1 MKLSIFTQHIWDMAT
16 DRGWTRDQAMEQA
29 AGLGITGVEIT
40 YGEFQ
45 KILPADY
52 KAALDRHG
60 LKTVCIHSSMPLCS
74 GDELVFQGAL
84 ADGRTLID
92 TAALM
97 GAPNVLI
104 VASDGSDIANEE
116 DRERAKSRM
125 ICGLR
130 ELAAYGAARGVC
142 ATLENFS
149 VPRYPFSYVDDLESI
164 YQAVPGLGYTLDAGN
179 FTCVGENVLDAYER
193 LKPYMVHLHVK
204 EWAYTDDPAGIR
216 CSDGRRVNG
225 VAYGT
230 GIVPLRELI
239 RRIRADARYQG
250 AIVLEHNAVFGF
262 SAGDIE
268 RSASFLREQLI

>member
-60 LKTVCIHSSMPLCS
+60 LKTVCIHNSMPLCS

-130 ELAAYGAARGVC
+130 ELAAYGAAQRC
-142 ATLENFS
+142 LCHS
-149 VPRYPFSYVDDLESI
+149 
-164 YQAVPGLGYTLDAGN
+164 
-179 FTCVGENVLDAYER
+179 GELFCPS
-193 LKPYMVHLHVK
+193 LSL
-204 EWAYTDDPAGIR
+204 
-216 CSDGRRVNG
+216 
-225 VAYGT
+225 
-230 GIVPLRELI
+230 
-239 RRIRADARYQG
+239 
-250 AIVLEHNAVFGF
+250 
-262 SAGDIE
+262 
-268 RSASFLREQLI
+268 FLRGRPGEHLPSCPRPGVYFRRWQFYLCGRECSGCL